1 MLNGGSGGTNNDEFG
16 IRKMKSA
23 QNVTYPIYNYAGG
36 IRAVF
41 KSVLALTR
49 DILKS
54 IYVGIIQVITRLV
67 YIEREF
73 PSSIS
78 LWARLDVIPRAR
90 HHERHRLSI
99 GRKTLIESLCAI
111 CTWHGD
117 VILKDGASIGIGSIV
132 MGPVLIGEGSACSQN
147 CFISGQSHHYEDVSK
162 NFLRQGIET
171 GQVVIGKNVWIG
183 ANSVIMPGVK
193 IGDNSVIG
201 AGSTV
206 IEDVPAYSVV
216 VGNPAKIIKQYDS
229 ETKQWKRV

>member
-1 MLNGGSGGTNNDEFG
+1 MLNGGSGGANNAF
-16 IRKMKSA
+16 RKSRMKSA
-23 QNVTYPIYNYAGG
+23 QNITCPVYNYAGC
-36 IRAVF
+36 ICAVV

-54 IYVGIIQVITRLV
+54 IYVGIIQAITRIA

-78 LWARLDVIPRAR
+78 LWARLDVIPRAQ
-90 HHERHRLSI
+90 HHERHKLSI
-99 GRKTLIESLCAI
+99 GRNTLIESLCAI

-147 CFISGQSHHYEDVSK
+147 CFISGQSHHYEDISE
-162 NFLRQGIET
+162 NFLRQGVET
-171 GQVVIGKNVWIG
+171 EQVVIGKNVWIG
-183 ANSVIMPGVK
+183 ANSVILPGVK

-201 AGSTV
+201 AGSAI
-206 IEDVPAYSVV
+206 IEDVPAYSVIA
-216 VGNPAKIIKQYDS
+216 GNPAKIIKQYDS
-229 ETKQWKRV
+229 ESKLWVRA

>member
-1 MLNGGSGGTNNDEFG
+1 
-16 IRKMKSA
+16 MKSA
-23 QNVTYPIYNYAGG
+23 QNITYPVYNYAGG
-36 IRAVF
+36 ICAAV

-54 IYVGIIQVITRLV
+54 IYVGVIQAITRLA

-78 LWARLDVIPRAR
+78 LWARLDVIPRAQ

-99 GRKTLIESLCAI
+99 GRNTLIESLCAI

-132 MGPVLIGEGSACSQN
+132 MGPVLIGENSACSQN
-147 CFISGQSHHYEDVSK
+147 CFISGQSHHYEDVSE
-162 NFLRQGIET
+162 NFLRQGVET
-171 GQVVIGKNVWIG
+171 EQVVIGKNVWIG
-183 ANSVIMPGVK
+183 ANSVILPGVK

-201 AGSTV
+201 AGST
-206 IEDVPAYSVV
+206 ITEDVPAYSVV
-216 VGNPAKIIKQYDS
+216 AGNPAKAIKKYDS
-229 ETKQWKRV
+229 ELKQWKRV

>member
-1 MLNGGSGGTNNDEFG
+1 MKTVWHIPYPTLNQTG
-16 IRKMKSA
+16 
-23 QNVTYPIYNYAGG
+23 Y
-36 IRAVF
+36 IRAAVEL
-41 KSVLALTR
+41 VLGLIR
-49 DILKS
+49 DIIKS
-54 IYVGIIQVITRLV
+54 LYVGIIQVLTRLA

-78 LWARLDVIPRAR
+78 LWARLDIMPRAP

-99 GRKTLIESLCAI
+99 GRNTLIESLCAI

-132 MGPVLIGEGSACSQN
+132 MGPVFIGEGSACSQN

-162 NFLRQGIET
+162 NFLRQGIQT

-183 ANSVIMPGVK
+183 ANSVILPGVK

-201 AGSTV
+201 AGSIIT
-206 IEDVPAYSVV
+206 EDVPAYSVV
-216 VGNPAKIIKQYDS
+216 AGNPARIIKKYDS
-229 ETKQWKRV
+229 KTKQWARV